1 MTCSIIEV
9 PSISDSANEFA
20 VRRWKYPAFQGDGS
34 HVYLIMPDFYMVL
47 VQLKMAFL
55 VLKC

>member
-1 MTCSIIEV
+1 M
-9 PSISDSANEFA
+9 
-20 VRRWKYPAFQGDGS
+20 YPAFQGDGS

-47 VQLKMAFL
+47 VRLKMAFL